1 MKGKEEKKFGP
12 KLDATTS
19 TLPGALNQ
27 APPRPGPGYNVPP
40 EPPLVGSGSLHHQ
53 PNQQS
58 QIVVEST
65 IPLRRLFEFEYSQS
79 AQELIFQDNVEDKLV
94 GL

>member
-19 TLPGALNQ
+19 TLPGPLSRG
-27 APPRPGPGYNVPP
+27 PPRPGPGYNVPP

-53 PNQQS
+53 TQP
-58 QIVVEST
+58 T
-65 IPLRRLFEFEYSQS
+65 IPDSRRVNNPPS
-79 AQELIFQDNVEDKLV
+79 AVI
-94 GL
+94 